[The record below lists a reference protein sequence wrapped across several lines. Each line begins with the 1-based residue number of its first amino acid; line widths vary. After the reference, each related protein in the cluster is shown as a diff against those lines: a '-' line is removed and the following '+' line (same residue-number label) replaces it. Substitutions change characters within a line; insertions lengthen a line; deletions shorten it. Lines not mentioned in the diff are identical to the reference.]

1 MTGLLT
7 FIIWSNSW
15 KVNTT
20 THITCITMVLA
31 LIPLDFFIFIP
42 FFLASLEVLYS
53 YFKYPL
59 EYLLIPSDLLSQVLW
74 AFMEIA
80 VCVVFYKIVKMCEV
94 PSVIALLPVLSNRL
108 HLYNVR
114 VVINDLPSVL
124 LMFLAIYLILK
135 NK

>member
-31 LIPLDFFIFIP
+31 LIPLDSFIFIP
-42 FFLASLEVLYS
+42 FFLASLEVPYS
-53 YFKYPL
+53 YFKYPFASL
-59 EYLLIPSDLLSQVLW
+59 PRPDCLSQVLW
-74 AFMEIA
+74 AFMEIG
-80 VCVVFYKIVKMCEV
+80 VCVVFYKIVKLCEV